1 MHEQCTDV
9 STTTLVETIGQH
21 EVPIVTVTGEVDM
34 STVQVVQE
42 ELAEQ
47 LDRRP
52 AALIIDLGAVS
63 FFGSAGINTL
73 LDVHLNAVQSG
84 TEVVLI
90 TTQSVVLR
98 PLQLT
103 GVAELFSIHP
113 TLRDALDATSRGRRA
128 AGLE

>member
-1 MHEQCTDV
+1 MYEQCTDV

-34 STVQVVQE
+34 STVQVVHA
-42 ELAEQ
+42 ELADK

-73 LDVHLNAVQSG
+73 MHAHLNARQSG
-84 TEVVLI
+84 TEIVLI
-90 TTQSVVLR
+90 TAQSAVLR

-103 GVAELFSIHP
+103 GVAELFSIQP
-113 TLRDALDATSRGRRA
+113 TLRDALAASSVVRRA